1 MNTHDKRIALFYK
14 FRKSFMQ
21 TSGDYVCDEI
31 STAQWKNI
39 QTYIAPSATKDTV
52 VGFLDTSFDNSGKS
66 GCLFTDAKVYFL
78 EVMEKPQKVW
88 YDEINCIKLAGEEY
102 ESDNKRFLR
111 ITMKDGKQFEW
122 QNPALNKTPLGR
134 YLLLNIKL
142 DHESTENAEKI
153 FYSISNE
160 SGTTAAGFVAGAY
173 GNVNKS
179 YDEERFH
186 SRQGHGFTA
195 ERANDLYDRSTG
207 HNAKIVGDNNAK
219 NGADRFVD
227 GVYIQSKYCKTGS
240 RCVNECFEG
249 KGSGIFRYMLDGK
262 PMQIEVPSDV
272 YDDAVQAMENKI
284 RNGQVPGVT
293 DPQKATEIIRK
304 GHFTYQQAVNIS
316 KAGTV
321 ESLLYDA
328 STGVVIASSAFGVSA
343 LITFATSFWS
353 GEDPEICLQRAAFSG
368 LKIGGITFLGTILSG
383 QLSKAGLNS
392 LLVGSSEKVISVLGP
407 KASAVLIN
415 AFRGGESA
423 IYGAAAMKSAAK
435 LLRGNFIT
443 GTVTFAIMSSADIA
457 RIFCGR
463 ISGEQL
469 FKNLLCTAASVGG
482 GSAGALAGA
491 SLGSAVLPGIGT
503 AIGGL
508 GGAVVAGTLGEKVV
522 HTAANQFLEDDA
534 DKMAV
539 VLQDAF
545 TDLAEEY
552 LLNAEEAEKCVDTL
566 SEQLDGHTLRDMYAS
581 LDRKQ
586 FALNLIRP
594 IMDDRITK
602 RTLVH
607 LPSKYA
613 LTHALQNALESISDS
628 TPVPAPV

>member
-1 MNTHDKRIALFYK
+1 MLRVNYAEIESKYVGETSKNLERMFTVARLNHSIILFDEADALLSRRVTDMTSATDVSVNQTRSVLLTLLDGYDGMVIFTTNFISNYDPAFMRRIPFHIKFELPNEAQRIALL
-14 FRKSFMQ
+14 Q
-21 TSGDYVCDEI
+21 H
-31 STAQWKNI
+31 
-39 QTYIAPSATKDTV
+39 
-52 VGFLDTSFDNSGKS
+52 
-66 GCLFTDAKVYFL
+66 
-78 EVMEKPQKVW
+78 
-88 YDEINCIKLAGEEY
+88 
-102 ESDNKRFLR
+102 
-111 ITMKDGKQFEW
+111 
-122 QNPALNKTPLGR
+122 
-134 YLLLNIKL
+134 YL
-142 DHESTENAEKI
+142 T
-153 FYSISNE
+153 
-160 SGTTAAGFVAGAY
+160 GTIP
-173 GNVNKS
+173 N
-179 YDEERFH
+179 
-186 SRQGHGFTA
+186 QGHGFTA

-293 DPQKATEIIRK
+293 DPKKATEIIRK